1 MKIKRPDISIGD
13 IRKHRGSIAASF
25 IVVMALAAAHFVWLA
40 PVIAQKETLEA
51 KIRQQK
57 ELIAKY
63 EQKLNQSQ
71 SIQQDLARQ
80 EGELKE
86 MQKKLFRGTD
96 PYQLAASLG
105 DLLSSKGG
113 ADGQKLDIK
122 TYQVLASKEYGLYQ
136 EVHLRFNLM
145 TNVDGL
151 HYFLARVKSLSIR
164 HPGAGNQY
172 TENTKKQGTRPC
184 CERYPCSAH
193 GKRRKI
199 ETGAGSRELITPFPL
214 ENGGSFRQ
222 FPRSARRSTLYTSLP
237 VTT

>member
-1 MKIKRPDISIGD
+1 MKVKIQKITIED
-13 IRKHRGSIAASF
+13 IRKQRWSIVASA
-25 IVVMALAAAHFVWLA
+25 IVVAVLAAAYFILIA
-40 PVIAQKETLEA
+40 PIAAQKEALDS
-51 KIRQQK
+51 KIKQQQ

-63 EQKLNQSQ
+63 DQKLEQSQ
-71 SIQQDLARQ
+71 SIQENLARH

-113 ADGQKLDIK
+113 ADGQKLEIK

-151 HYFLARVKSLSIR
+151 HYFLSRVKNSEFAIQVQEI
-164 HPGAGNQY
+164 NIQ
-172 TENTKKQGTRPC
+172 
-184 CERYPCSAH
+184 
-193 GKRRKI
+193 KI
-199 ETGAGSRELITPFPL
+199 QRNKGPDLVVNVILAALMEKGEKS
-214 ENGGSFRQ
+214 
-222 FPRSARRSTLYTSLP
+222 
-237 VTT
+237 